1 MKLSFFK
8 KEKIIKFS
16 ILIILTICLLSIV
29 YKLESIECY
38 DYVDDL
44 CYECNDID
52 DLTNYIDY
60 NMLSKSLKQL
70 ISKDN
75 FVFSNTE
82 EKYHFCNLIM
92 NLDYD
97 YNRNNN
103 VYSTNQFR
111 NDLAERITIDDKRY
125 LISVTI
131 VFKPRWFSKTQIV
144 DLDASIMDISI

>member
-125 LISVTI
+125 LISVTTD
-131 VFKPRWFSKTQIV
+131 KTIQNV
-144 DLDASIMDISI
+144 